1 MGQTVCWWRGD
12 CLLMEQ
18 RCSRSRLPA
27 RFAERCLPVADGSRS
42 AVSVLNSKDSLE
54 WGLRVSWINC
64 RVTKFRP
71 SVQGWGHVQPP
82 EKVPDPGVE
91 VPQST
96 FLKDAA
102 VATTTLVKW
111 KNSMLWPANLRLL
124 DGLRTVKM
132 SKWRTICRMERAS
145 ILIF

>member
-1 MGQTVCWWRGD
+1 M
-12 CLLMEQ
+12 LMEQ

-42 AVSVLNSKDSLE
+42 AVSVLNSKDSSE

-71 SVQGWGHVQPP
+71 WVLGWGHGQPP

-96 FLKDAA
+96 VLKDAA
-102 VATTTLVKW
+102 VATPTTTRHW
-111 KNSMLWPANLRLL
+111 
-124 DGLRTVKM
+124 
-132 SKWRTICRMERAS
+132 
-145 ILIF
+145 

>member
-1 MGQTVCWWRGD
+1 MFVIFRLYLFIYSSNLFFFSPSKIQNWDRMGQTVCWWRGD

-42 AVSVLNSKDSLE
+42 AASVLNSKDSLE

-71 SVQGWGHVQPP
+71 WVQGAGDTSSPP
-82 EKVPDPGVE
+82 REGPWSRGGSSSEHLFEGCSSSNNDIGKVKE
-91 VPQST
+91 FNALTS
-96 FLKDAA
+96 
-102 VATTTLVKW
+102 
-111 KNSMLWPANLRLL
+111 
-124 DGLRTVKM
+124 
-132 SKWRTICRMERAS
+132 
-145 ILIF
+145 